1 MFKSLLFHRWQALV
15 VMLVVAVLGC
25 GDDGPTGPTPSGP
38 ATKLVF
44 SVQPADS
51 FPAGPFA
58 LAVTIQD
65 ADGITVTTATDS
77 VTITLA
83 ANPAGGTLS
92 GTTKAAPSAE
102 NGIANFHALALD
114 EVGGG
119 YTLTASAAGLTS
131 ATSKTFEVTS
141 ADPDQ
146 AIFTVEPSAA
156 LAGPTADTLDV
167 NNVIF
172 PPVQV
177 EVRDEFGNVSEGSV
191 TIAIRTGPSGAT
203 LSGTTTV
210 TADDNG
216 IAEWDDL
223 SLDRAGSYKLT
234 ITADT
239 SSASAS
245 FTITE
250 IVAVE
255 LKFTKEP
262 TDRQRRTIII
272 PEIVVEIQDEFG
284 NEGKGL
290 TDDVTISIKA
300 NTGYMVFHASGA
312 GTVDYDLAD
321 LVSPIGLLPSLGS
334 AANVELLALAYDKS
348 KDVVLSA
355 DASDNLNSIDPL
367 DGTTVLVGALG
378 VELHGLAFDGS
389 VLLGAASSANQ
400 LYTID
405 LVTGLATESDTITGV
420 TILGFNG
427 MAIDPETDSVY
438 AVTSANELIAFHVD
452 SLSADGR
459 GTMSEVDVTGLAF
472 KPNGTLLAVTPTG
485 ELWSV
490 SKKTGKMTLII
501 DFASSGTG
509 EVIATVGGQLT
520 GTLTVA
526 AVAGKATFS
535 DLQINAPGVDYTLE
549 VTSAGVTK
557 DTSAKFEITN

>member
-1 MFKSLLFHRWQALV
+1 MFKSLLYHRWQALV
-15 VMLVVAVLGC
+15 VMLVVAFLGC

-44 SVQPADS
+44 SIQPADS

-65 ADGITVTTATDS
+65 ADGITVTTATDE
-77 VTITLA
+77 VTIALA

-92 GTTKAAPSAE
+92 GTIKVAPSG

-131 ATSKTFEVTS
+131 VTSRTFEVTS

-146 AIFTVEPSAA
+146 AIFLVEPADVD
-156 LAGPTADTLDV
+156 AGPTKDTLDV
-167 NNVIF
+167 NNVIT

-177 EVRDEFGNVSEGSV
+177 EVRDKFGNVSEGSV
-191 TIAIRTGPSGAT
+191 TIKIRKGPSGAK

-223 SLDRAGSYKLT
+223 SLDRAGSYTLT

-245 FTITE
+245 FKVTE
-250 IVAVE
+250 IVAVK
-255 LKFTKEP
+255 LTFTKNP

-300 NTGYMVFHASGA
+300 NTGTMVFHASGA

-355 DASDNLNSIDPL
+355 DVSNNLSSIDPL
-367 DGTTVLVGALG
+367 NGTTVLVGALG
-378 VELHGLAFDGS
+378 VELHGLAFDGK
-389 VLLGAASSANQ
+389 VLIGAASSANQ

-405 LVTGLATESDTITGV
+405 LVTGLATQSDTIDGV

-427 MAIDPETDSVY
+427 MAKDPKTDSIY
-438 AVTSANELIAFHVD
+438 AVTSLNELIAFHAD
-452 SLSADGR
+452 SLDAVER

-549 VTSAGVTK
+549 VTSAGVK
-557 DTSAKFEITN
+557 KKTSLKFEITP

>member
-77 VTITLA
+77 VTITLGS
-83 ANPAGGTLS
+83 NPPGGTLS
-92 GTTKAAPSAE
+92 GTIKVAPSG

-146 AIFTVEPSAA
+146 AVFVVEPSNAF
-156 LAGPTADTLDV
+156 AGPTKDTLDV
-167 NNVIF
+167 NNVIK
-172 PPVQV
+172 PPIQV
-177 EVRDEFGNVSEGSV
+177 EVRDKFGNVSEGSV
-191 TIAIRTGPSGAT
+191 TIKIRKGPSGAK
-203 LSGTTTV
+203 LSGKTTV

-223 SLDRAGSYKLT
+223 SLDKAGSYTLT

-239 SSASAS
+239 SSASTS

-250 IVAVE
+250 IVAVK
-255 LKFTKEP
+255 LTFTKNP
-262 TDRQRRTIII
+262 TDRQRRTEIV
-272 PEIVVEIQDEFG
+272 PVIVVEIQDEFG

-300 NTGYMVFHASGA
+300 NTGSMVFHASGA

-334 AANVELLALAYDKS
+334 AANVELLALTYDKS

-355 DASDNLNSIDPL
+355 DVSNDLNSIDPV

-389 VLLGAASSANQ
+389 VLLGVASSANE
-400 LYTID
+400 LYKID
-405 LVTGLATESDTITGV
+405 LLTGLATLSDTITGV

-427 MAIDPETDSVY
+427 LAIDPKTDSVY

-459 GTMSEVDVTGLAF
+459 GTMNKVGVTGLAF
-472 KPNGTLLAVTPTG
+472 KPNGTLLAVTGTG

-501 DFASSGTG
+501 DFVSSGTG
-509 EVIATVGGQLT
+509 EAIATVGGQLT

-557 DTSAKFEITN
+557 KTSVKFEITN

>member
-1 MFKSLLFHRWQALV
+1 MFKSLLYHRWQALV
-15 VMLVVAVLGC
+15 VMLVVAFLGC

-44 SVQPADS
+44 SIQPADS

-77 VTITLA
+77 VTIVLE

-92 GTTKAAPSAE
+92 GTIKVAPSG

-131 ATSKTFEVTS
+131 VTSRTFEVTS

-146 AIFTVEPSAA
+146 AIFLVEPADVD
-156 LAGPTADTLDV
+156 AGPTKDTLDV
-167 NNVIF
+167 NNVIT

-177 EVRDEFGNVSEGSV
+177 EVRDKFGNVSEGSV
-191 TIAIRTGPSGAT
+191 TIKIRKGPSGAK

-223 SLDRAGSYKLT
+223 SLDRAGSYTLT

-245 FTITE
+245 FKVTE
-250 IVAVE
+250 IVAVK
-255 LKFTKEP
+255 LTFTKNP

-355 DASDNLNSIDPL
+355 DVSNDLNSIDPL
-367 DGTTVLVGALG
+367 DGTTVLVGPLG

-389 VLLGAASSANQ
+389 VLIGAASSANQ

-405 LVTGLATESDTITGV
+405 LVTGSATVSDTISGP

-427 MAIDPETDSVY
+427 MAKDPKTDSIY
-438 AVTSANELIAFHVD
+438 AVTSANELIAFHAD
-452 SLSADGR
+452 SLDAVER

-490 SKKTGKMTLII
+490 SEKTGKMTLII

-549 VTSAGVTK
+549 VTSAGVK
-557 DTSAKFEITN
+557 KKTSLKFEITP